1 MAEQRNN
8 DFQESRTERETQKL
22 AEAISRSLMMA
33 EKAIASNQRSEN
45 ASGTGMGGKDSVE
58 LVYLVL
64 SKFKYIL
71 LSAVLCAVLVGTYVF
86 FIMDPVYAATAK
98 LYIMGQDSSS
108 ILADLQIGSYLT
120 KDYQEVFQT
129 WEVHEMVREELNL
142 PYTYKDMQ
150 EMLTTGVGGGML
162 RDVLI
167 DAMPK
172 VLRKRIYAVASIVG
186 AIGYYLLLRF
196 GVDQTLSTI
205 IITVLITALRILAT
219 VFKWNMP
226 QAKL

>member
-71 LSAVLCAVLVGTYVF
+71 LSAVLCAVLVGTYVEISKKEKF
-86 FIMDPVYAATAK
+86 EK
-98 LYIMGQDSSS
+98 RG
-108 ILADLQIGSYLT
+108 
-120 KDYQEVFQT
+120 
-129 WEVHEMVREELNL
+129 LN
-142 PYTYKDMQ
+142 K
-150 EMLTTGVGGGML
+150 
-162 RDVLI
+162 
-167 DAMPK
+167 
-172 VLRKRIYAVASIVG
+172 
-186 AIGYYLLLRF
+186 
-196 GVDQTLSTI
+196 
-205 IITVLITALRILAT
+205 
-219 VFKWNMP
+219 
-226 QAKL
+226 

>member
-1 MAEQRNN
+1 MAEQRNKISKRAE
-8 DFQESRTERETQKL
+8 QSVKHQKL

-108 ILADLQIGSYLT
+108 ILADLQIGS
-120 KDYQEVFQT
+120 
-129 WEVHEMVREELNL
+129 
-142 PYTYKDMQ
+142 
-150 EMLTTGVGGGML
+150 
-162 RDVLI
+162 
-167 DAMPK
+167 
-172 VLRKRIYAVASIVG
+172 
-186 AIGYYLLLRF
+186 
-196 GVDQTLSTI
+196 
-205 IITVLITALRILAT
+205 
-219 VFKWNMP
+219 
-226 QAKL
+226 